1 MPGKPD
7 PTQIVTL
14 VLKTTGGVVAGASAL
29 APRLGPLG
37 LSAKKVCFFCG
48 FWLWFLEFLL
58 SLMCVFCVC
67 VQVGED
73 IAKNTKSYL
82 GLPVTVKLTIQNR
95 QAQIEVVPTA
105 ALLVL
110 KELNEPPRAKGEK
123 FIKHDGNL
131 TLEQIYSIAR
141 TMREQGKSRSRTF
154 GGSCKEILGTANSVG
169 CTVEGVSPREIQR
182 QITEGEL
189 DVPEE

>member
-37 LSAKKVCFFCG
+37 LSAKK
-48 FWLWFLEFLL
+48 
-58 SLMCVFCVC
+58 
-67 VQVGED
+67 VGED